1 MADSLATLIEEA
13 VRRDGLQELNVLVGR
28 YEDDGKTP
36 ACWQAI
42 AKYRY
47 RLSGPWGVGVLRTPE
62 AAIRMALS
70 VLTPDVKDTLAE
82 EDIFG

>member
-13 VRRDGLQELNVLVGR
+13 VRRDGLQELNVLVSR
-28 YEDDGKTP
+28 YEDDGLP

-47 RLSGPWGVGVLRTPE
+47 RMGGPWGVGVLRTPE

-70 VLTPDVKDTLAE
+70 VLMPDVADMTKQ